1 MFISFV
7 LFMQSYIQYPLIT
20 DTVLIYCALFF
31 LFFFF
36 GIMHESA
43 ALPFPRVRNKMV
55 LLQLGLCVDNDSLEL
70 SKISIAFTVK

>member
-7 LFMQSYIQYPLIT
+7 LFMQSYIQYSLIT

-31 LFFFF
+31 FIIF